1 MARAQASIC
10 VVAIATS
17 LLVGC
22 GGGSSPTAPDP
33 GPSSLAGT
41 WRGEMSGSVDG
52 AAFTCSLRLDLD
64 DEGAGLFVGVWRA
77 ECPGGTAAGALAAF
91 SFAGV
96 SILTALASP
105 TGTAAH
111 PLATCGWGA
120 TPVTLQGNE
129 LRGDWVSPD
138 GCEDTSLAGGPLRVR
153 FAG

>member
-1 MARAQASIC
+1 MARAQASIW
-10 VVAIATS
+10 VVAVATS

-22 GGGSSPTAPDP
+22 GGGSSPTAPDL

-41 WRGEMSGSVDG
+41 WRGEMSGSVGG
-52 AAFTCSLRLDLD
+52 AAFTCSLRLDLG
-64 DEGAGLFVGVWRA
+64 DEGDGLFVGGWRA
-77 ECPGGTAAGALAAF
+77 ECPGGTAAGALTVF

-96 SILTALASP
+96 SILTALPP
-105 TGTAAH
+105 TGTAGH

-120 TPVTLQGNE
+120 TATLRGNE
-129 LRGDWVSPD
+129 LRGDWVAPD